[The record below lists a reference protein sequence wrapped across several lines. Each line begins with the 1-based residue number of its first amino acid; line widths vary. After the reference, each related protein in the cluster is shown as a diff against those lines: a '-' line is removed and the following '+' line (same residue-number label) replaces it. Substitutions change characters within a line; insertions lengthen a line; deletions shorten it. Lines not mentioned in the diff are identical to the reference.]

1 MTIQGEYLDSKRL
14 VPAPIWILNNEDMNT
29 EKFQLLRW
37 VLVETSH
44 PGNVG
49 SAARA
54 LKTMGFSRLH
64 LINPKIRGVAK
75 ESEAIAL
82 ASGAVDILETSQES
96 DSLGSAVA
104 GCSLVLGLTSR
115 DREFGPPALDWESA
129 LTLIQE
135 TTVNHGQVALLFGPE
150 RTGLDND
157 HLALC
162 THRVWLDANPA
173 YPSLN
178 LAQAMMVCAY
188 TLREALKPQS
198 NGQTLLGNREDQ
210 ADLADP
216 AAIAAMLDHWQQGLE
231 AIGYLDPANPKKL
244 MPRLHALFAR
254 SRLHK
259 EEIDLLRGIAKQMV
273 LRK

>member
-1 MTIQGEYLDSKRL
+1 
-14 VPAPIWILNNEDMNT
+14 MNIDKS
-29 EKFQLLRW
+29 ELLRW

-54 LKTMGFSRLH
+54 LKTMGFNDLR
-64 LINPKIRGVAK
+64 LINPKIKGVAANTD
-75 ESEAIAL
+75 AIAL
-82 ASGAVDILETSQES
+82 ASGAADILEHSLES
-96 DSLGSAVA
+96 SSLASAVE

-115 DREFGPPALDWESA
+115 DREFGPPALDWETA
-129 LTLIQE
+129 RTLIAD
-135 TTVNHGQVALLFGPE
+135 TTAGGAQVALLFGPE

-162 THRVWLDANPA
+162 THRVWLDANPD

-178 LAQAMMVCAY
+178 LAQAIMVCAY
-188 TLREALKPQS
+188 TLRETLSQHLEGRNALS
-198 NGQTLLGNREDQ
+198 SREEM
-210 ADLADP
+210 ADFADP
-216 AAIAAMLDHWQQGLE
+216 AAVAAMLEHWREGLE

-244 MPRLHALFAR
+244 MPRIQALFAR

-259 EEIDLLRGIAKQMV
+259 EEIDLLRGIAKQML